1 MGSKRFFQYADF
13 LKGDSR
19 SDKAKTSIVFLF
31 IIHTFNLVLTLLLVP
46 VTLECL
52 NPTEYG
58 LWLTLTSI
66 TTWFI
71 SLDFGLGNGLRNK
84 LAEALAQNDLQLA
97 KTYVSTTYAYLGIL
111 VLVFYIL
118 FVISNFFLSWVR
130 ILNAPPELAGQ
141 IAPLVMF
148 VFSFFILNFILKL
161 ITVVLL
167 ADQRPEVNGLLSLI
181 INGIT
186 LAIIYLLSKTA
197 LATLKNLGI
206 MASAVPALIYITAS
220 IFFFSGKYQSIKP
233 ALKDIRS
240 QYSRELLHLGFRF
253 FIIQISSLIVFAT
266 HNLIITQLFSPADV
280 TVYNIAFKYFSI
292 PMLVFGVILSPFWSA
307 YTEAFVKRDFGWIRK
322 VNRRLVQLWILFVVG
337 LLFML
342 TGANFFYKIWVG
354 TEIQIPSIL
363 SVLMTIFTIIS
374 MWHNIYAYFLN
385 GVGKIQLQLYNAI
398 VVGIL
403 NIPLSILFA
412 KHLNIGVA
420 GVILATIVCLTP
432 SAIWSPR
439 QFHKIVNQTAK
450 GIWNR

>member
-1 MGSKRFFQYADF
+1 MSSKRLFQYAGF

-19 SDKAKTSIVFLF
+19 SDKTKTSIVFLF
-31 IIHTFNLVLTLLLVP
+31 IIHTFNLGLTLLLVP
-46 VTLECL
+46 VTLKCL

-84 LAEALAQNDLQLA
+84 LAEALAENDLPLA
-97 KTYVSTTYAYLGIL
+97 KNYVSTTYAYLGIL

-130 ILNAPPELAGQ
+130 ILNAPAELAGQ
-141 IAPLVMF
+141 IAPLVTF

-167 ADQRPEVNGLLSLI
+167 ADQRPAVNGLLTLI

-186 LAIIYLLSKTA
+186 LAIIYFLSKTTF
-197 LATLKNLGI
+197 ATLKNLGI
-206 MASAVPALIYITAS
+206 LVSAVPALIYVTAS
-220 IFFFSGKYQSIKP
+220 FFFFSGKYRSIKP
-233 ALKDIRS
+233 AVKDIQP

-280 TVYNIAFKYFSI
+280 TVYNISFKYFSI

-307 YTEAFVKRDFGWIRK
+307 YTEAFVKQDFEWIRK
-322 VNRRLVQLWILFVVG
+322 VNRRLVQLWMLFTGG

-342 TGANFFYKIWVG
+342 IGADFFYKIWVG
-354 TEIQIPSIL
+354 TEIQIPAIL
-363 SVLMTIFTIIS
+363 SALMALFTVIS
-374 MWHNIYAYFLN
+374 MWNNIYAYFLN
-385 GVGKIQLQLYNAI
+385 GVGKIQLQLYSAI

-403 NIPLSILFA
+403 NLPLSIFFA
-412 KHLNIGVA
+412 KHLHIGVA
-420 GVILATIVCLTP
+420 GVILATIICLTP
-432 SAIWSPR
+432 SAIWSPL
-439 QFHKIVNQTAK
+439 QFHKIINQTAR

>member
-1 MGSKRFFQYADF
+1 
-13 LKGDSR
+13 
-19 SDKAKTSIVFLF
+19 
-31 IIHTFNLVLTLLLVP
+31 
-46 VTLECL
+46 
-52 NPTEYG
+52 
-58 LWLTLTSI
+58 
-66 TTWFI
+66 
-71 SLDFGLGNGLRNK
+71 
-84 LAEALAQNDLQLA
+84 
-97 KTYVSTTYAYLGIL
+97 
-111 VLVFYIL
+111 
-118 FVISNFFLSWVR
+118 
-130 ILNAPPELAGQ
+130 
-141 IAPLVMF
+141 
-148 VFSFFILNFILKL
+148 
-161 ITVVLL
+161 
-167 ADQRPEVNGLLSLI
+167 
-181 INGIT
+181 
-186 LAIIYLLSKTA
+186 
-197 LATLKNLGI
+197 
-206 MASAVPALIYITAS
+206 
-220 IFFFSGKYQSIKP
+220 
-233 ALKDIRS
+233 
-240 QYSRELLHLGFRF
+240 LLHLGFRF

-374 MWHNIYAYFLN
+374 MWNNIYAYFLN